1 MHHPEPEQLSQF
13 LDGDLAPDEH
23 QRPATHLQACVACEA
38 LLGDLRR
45 VLARAQALEDRPPR
59 HDLWPGVAAAIGA
72 APPAQRRI
80 QFSVPMLLAAS
91 IALMVLSGGTVAY
104 VMGPGMHPM
113 PMAVESIAVAPTATL
128 AASPTE
134 RGYDAAIR
142 SLESQLTAAE
152 PRLDTTTVRVVRQKL
167 DLIDRAIGEA
177 QQALAAD
184 PSSTYLN
191 GHLTATRLRKLE
203 LLRRAAGLGRTV
215 S

>member
-1 MHHPEPEQLSQF
+1 MRHPESELFSQF

-23 QRPATHLQACVACEA
+23 QRVASHLLVCAECDTQ
-38 LLGDLRR
+38 LDDLRR

-72 APPAQRRI
+72 APPARRRI

-104 VMGPGMHPM
+104 LMQGRHTM
-113 PMAVESIAVAPTATL
+113 PMAAAPVVIAPTTTL
-128 AASPTE
+128 AAAPAE

-142 SLESQLTAAE
+142 SLEAQLIAAE
-152 PRLDTTTVRVVRQKL
+152 PKLDTTTVRVVRQKL

-184 PSSTYLN
+184 PSSSYLN

-203 LLRRAAGLGRTV
+203 LLRRVAALGRAV